1 MIYYIINNVRNLAN
15 NSNMNYVTAKE
26 AKNILKINATTLK
39 TWKDKG
45 ILSYK
50 KLSDKKIL
58 YDIDSILNNSDINDN
73 RLNVIYARVSNTK
86 QHNDLLNQIELVKS
100 YCITNGIKIS
110 KVYQDIASGM
120 NENRKDFN
128 ILINDVIS
136 GKIKNIY
143 ISFKDRLTRFG
154 FDYFK
159 NLFQKYNVNIVILDE
174 LEESNKIFQDELTE
188 DLISIIHHFS
198 IKLDSNR
205 RKKLKEIEK
214 ILEN

>member
-1 MIYYIINNVRNLAN
+1 
-15 NSNMNYVTAKE
+15 MNYVTAKE

-39 TWKDKG
+39 SWKDKG

-58 YDIDSILNNSDINDN
+58 YDIDSVLNNSDINDN
-73 RLNVIYARVSNTK
+73 RLNVIYARVYNTK

-159 NLFQKYNVNIVILDE
+159 NLFQKYNVNIIILDE
-174 LEESNKIFQDELTE
+174 LEESNKTFQDELTE

-198 IKLDSNR
+198 MKLYSNR

>member
-1 MIYYIINNVRNLAN
+1 
-15 NSNMNYVTAKE
+15 MNYVTAKE

-39 TWKDKG
+39 SWKDKG

-58 YDIDSILNNSDINDN
+58 YDIDSVLNNSDMVDN

-174 LEESNKIFQDELTE
+174 LEESNKTFQDELTE
-188 DLISIIHHFS
+188 DLISIIHNFS
-198 IKLDSNR
+198 MKLYSNR
-205 RKKLKEIEK
+205 REKLKEIEK

>member
-1 MIYYIINNVRNLAN
+1 
-15 NSNMNYVTAKE
+15 MNYVTAKE

-39 TWKDKG
+39 SWKDKG

-58 YDIDSILNNSDINDN
+58 YDIDSVLNNSDINDN

-159 NLFQKYNVNIVILDE
+159 NLFQKYNVNIIILDE
-174 LEESNKIFQDELTE
+174 LEESNKTFQDELTE

-198 IKLDSNR
+198 MKLYSNR

-214 ILEN
+214 ILES

>member
-1 MIYYIINNVRNLAN
+1 
-15 NSNMNYVTAKE
+15 MNYVTAKE

-39 TWKDKG
+39 SWKDKG

-58 YDIDSILNNSDINDN
+58 YDIDSVLNNSDIVDN

-110 KVYQDIASGM
+110 KIYQDIASGM

-159 NLFQKYNVNIVILDE
+159 NLFQKYNVNIIILDE
-174 LEESNKIFQDELTE
+174 LEESNKTFQDELTE

-214 ILEN
+214 ILEK

>member
-1 MIYYIINNVRNLAN
+1 
-15 NSNMNYVTAKE
+15 MNYVTAKE

-39 TWKDKG
+39 SWKDKG

-58 YDIDSILNNSDINDN
+58 YDIDSVLKDSDMVDN

-159 NLFQKYNVNIVILDE
+159 NLFQKYNVNIIILDE
-174 LEESNKIFQDELTE
+174 LEESNKTFQDELTE

-198 IKLDSNR
+198 MKLYSNR

>member
-1 MIYYIINNVRNLAN
+1 
-15 NSNMNYVTAKE
+15 MNYVTAKK

-39 TWKDKG
+39 SWKDKG

-58 YDIDSILNNSDINDN
+58 YDIDSVLKDSDMVDN

-159 NLFQKYNVNIVILDE
+159 NLFQKYNVNIIILDE
-174 LEESNKIFQDELTE
+174 LEESNKTFQDELTE

-198 IKLDSNR
+198 MKLYSNR

>member
-1 MIYYIINNVRNLAN
+1 
-15 NSNMNYVTAKE
+15 MNYVTAKE

-39 TWKDKG
+39 SWKDKG

-58 YDIDSILNNSDINDN
+58 YDIDSVLKDSDMADN

-174 LEESNKIFQDELTE
+174 LEESNKTFQDELTE

-198 IKLDSNR
+198 MKLYSNR
-205 RKKLKEIEK
+205 GKKLKEIEK

>member
-1 MIYYIINNVRNLAN
+1 
-15 NSNMNYVTAKE
+15 MNYVTAKE

-39 TWKDKG
+39 SWKDKG

-58 YDIDSILNNSDINDN
+58 YDIDSVLKDSYINDN

-159 NLFQKYNVNIVILDE
+159 NLFQKYNVNIIILDE
-174 LEESNKIFQDELTE
+174 LEESNKTFQDELTE

-198 IKLDSNR
+198 MKLYSNR

>member
-1 MIYYIINNVRNLAN
+1 
-15 NSNMNYVTAKE
+15 MNYVTAKE

-39 TWKDKG
+39 SWKDKG

-58 YDIDSILNNSDINDN
+58 YDIDSVLKDSYINDN

-174 LEESNKIFQDELTE
+174 LEESNKTFQDELTE

-198 IKLDSNR
+198 MKLYSNR

-214 ILEN
+214 ILES

>member
-1 MIYYIINNVRNLAN
+1 
-15 NSNMNYVTAKE
+15 MNYVTAKE

-39 TWKDKG
+39 SWKDKG

-58 YDIDSILNNSDINDN
+58 YDIDSVLNNSDMVDN

-159 NLFQKYNVNIVILDE
+159 NLFQKYNVNIIILDE
-174 LEESNKIFQDELTE
+174 LEESNKTYQDELTE

-198 IKLDSNR
+198 MKLYSNR

>member
-1 MIYYIINNVRNLAN
+1 
-15 NSNMNYVTAKE
+15 MNYVTAKE

-39 TWKDKG
+39 SWKDKG

-58 YDIDSILNNSDINDN
+58 YDIDSVLNNSDINDN

-174 LEESNKIFQDELTE
+174 LEESNKTFQDELTE

-214 ILEN
+214 ILEK

>member
-1 MIYYIINNVRNLAN
+1 
-15 NSNMNYVTAKE
+15 MNYVTAKE

-39 TWKDKG
+39 SWKDKG

-58 YDIDSILNNSDINDN
+58 YDIDSVLNNSDINDN

-86 QHNDLLNQIELVKS
+86 QYNELLNQIELVKS
-100 YCITNGIKIS
+100 YCITNGIKID
-110 KVYQDIASGM
+110 KIYQDIASGI

-128 ILINDVIS
+128 ILINDVIL

-143 ISFKDRLTRFG
+143 ILFNDRLTRFG
-154 FDYFK
+154 FYYFK
-159 NLFQKYNVNIVILDE
+159 NLFQKYNVNIIIIDE
-174 LEESNKIFQDELTE
+174 LEESNKTFQDELTE

-214 ILEN
+214 ILES

>member
-1 MIYYIINNVRNLAN
+1 
-15 NSNMNYVTAKE
+15 MNYVTAKE

-39 TWKDKG
+39 SWKDKG

-58 YDIDSILNNSDINDN
+58 YDIDSVLNNSDMVDN

-159 NLFQKYNVNIVILDE
+159 NLFQKYNVNIIILDE
-174 LEESNKIFQDELTE
+174 LEESNKMFQDELTE

-198 IKLDSNR
+198 MKLYSNR

>member
-174 LEESNKIFQDELTE
+174 LEESNKTFQDELTE

>member
-1 MIYYIINNVRNLAN
+1 
-15 NSNMNYVTAKE
+15 MNYVTAKE

-39 TWKDKG
+39 SWKDKG

-58 YDIDSILNNSDINDN
+58 YDIDSVLNNSDIVDN

-159 NLFQKYNVNIVILDE
+159 NLFQKYNVNIIILDE
-174 LEESNKIFQDELTE
+174 LEESNKTFQDELTE

-214 ILEN
+214 ILEK

>member
-1 MIYYIINNVRNLAN
+1 
-15 NSNMNYVTAKE
+15 MNYVTAKE

-58 YDIDSILNNSDINDN
+58 YDIDSVLNNSDMIDN

-100 YCITNGIKIS
+100 YCIINGIKIS

-159 NLFQKYNVNIVILDE
+159 NLFQKYNVNIIILDE
-174 LEESNKIFQDELTE
+174 LEESNKTFQDELTE
-188 DLISIIHHFS
+188 DLISIIHNFS
-198 IKLDSNR
+198 MKLYSDR

>member
-1 MIYYIINNVRNLAN
+1 
-15 NSNMNYVTAKE
+15 MNYVTAKE

-39 TWKDKG
+39 SWKDKG

-58 YDIDSILNNSDINDN
+58 YDIDSVLNNSDINDN

-174 LEESNKIFQDELTE
+174 LEESNKTFQDELTE

-198 IKLDSNR
+198 MKLYSNR

-214 ILEN
+214 ILKS

>member
-1 MIYYIINNVRNLAN
+1 MLDNRYIKLTNIN
-15 NSNMNYVTAKE
+15 NMNYVTAKE

-39 TWKDKG
+39 SWKDKG

-58 YDIDSILNNSDINDN
+58 YDIDSILNDSDIVDN

-159 NLFQKYNVNIVILDE
+159 NLFQKYNVNIIILDE
-174 LEESNKIFQDELTE
+174 LEESNKTFQDELTE

-214 ILEN
+214 ILEK

>member
-1 MIYYIINNVRNLAN
+1 
-15 NSNMNYVTAKE
+15 MNYVTAKE

-39 TWKDKG
+39 SWKDKG

-58 YDIDSILNNSDINDN
+58 YDIDSVLNNSDINDN

-86 QHNDLLNQIELVKS
+86 QYNDLLNQIELVKS

-174 LEESNKIFQDELTE
+174 LEESNKTFQDELTE
-188 DLISIIHHFS
+188 DLISIIHNFS
-198 IKLDSNR
+198 MKLYSNR

>member
-1 MIYYIINNVRNLAN
+1 
-15 NSNMNYVTAKE
+15 MNYVTAKE

-39 TWKDKG
+39 SWKDKG

-58 YDIDSILNNSDINDN
+58 YDIDSVLKDSDINDN

-174 LEESNKIFQDELTE
+174 LEESNKTFQDELTE

-198 IKLDSNR
+198 MKLYSNR

-214 ILEN
+214 ILES

>member
-1 MIYYIINNVRNLAN
+1 
-15 NSNMNYVTAKE
+15 MNYVTAKE

-39 TWKDKG
+39 SWKDKG

-58 YDIDSILNNSDINDN
+58 YDIDSVLNNSDINDN
-73 RLNVIYARVSNTK
+73 RLNVIYARVSNIK

-159 NLFQKYNVNIVILDE
+159 NLFQKYNVNIIILDE
-174 LEESNKIFQDELTE
+174 LEESNKTFQDELTE
-188 DLISIIHHFS
+188 DLISIIHNFS
-198 IKLDSNR
+198 MKLYSNR

-214 ILEN
+214 ILES

>member
-1 MIYYIINNVRNLAN
+1 
-15 NSNMNYVTAKE
+15 MNYVTAKE

-39 TWKDKG
+39 SWKDKG

-58 YDIDSILNNSDINDN
+58 YDIDSVLNNSDINDN

-174 LEESNKIFQDELTE
+174 LEESNKTFQDELTE

-198 IKLDSNR
+198 MKLYSNR

-214 ILEN
+214 ILQS

>member
-1 MIYYIINNVRNLAN
+1 
-15 NSNMNYVTAKE
+15 MNYVTAKE

-39 TWKDKG
+39 SWKDKG

-58 YDIDSILNNSDINDN
+58 YDIDSVLNNSDINDN

-159 NLFQKYNVNIVILDE
+159 NLFQKYNVNIIILDE
-174 LEESNKIFQDELTE
+174 LEESNKTFQDELTE
-188 DLISIIHHFS
+188 DLISIIHNFS
-198 IKLDSNR
+198 MKLYSNR

-214 ILEN
+214 ILES

>member
-1 MIYYIINNVRNLAN
+1 
-15 NSNMNYVTAKE
+15 MNYVTAKE

-39 TWKDKG
+39 SWKDKG

-50 KLSDKKIL
+50 KLSDEKIL
-58 YDIDSILNNSDINDN
+58 YDIDSVLNNSDMVDN

-159 NLFQKYNVNIVILDE
+159 NLFQKYNVNIIILDE
-174 LEESNKIFQDELTE
+174 LEESNKTFQDELTE

-198 IKLDSNR
+198 MKLYSNR

>member
-1 MIYYIINNVRNLAN
+1 
-15 NSNMNYVTAKE
+15 MNYVTAKE

-39 TWKDKG
+39 SWKDKG

-58 YDIDSILNNSDINDN
+58 YDIDSVLKDSDMADN

-174 LEESNKIFQDELTE
+174 LEESNKTFQDELTE

-198 IKLDSNR
+198 MKLYSNR

-214 ILEN
+214 ILES

>member
-1 MIYYIINNVRNLAN
+1 
-15 NSNMNYVTAKE
+15 MNYVTAKE

-39 TWKDKG
+39 SWKDKG

-58 YDIDSILNNSDINDN
+58 YDIDSVLNNSDINDN

-159 NLFQKYNVNIVILDE
+159 NLFQKYNVNIIILDE
-174 LEESNKIFQDELTE
+174 LEESNKTFQDELTE

-198 IKLDSNR
+198 MKLYSNR
-205 RKKLKEIEK
+205 REKFKNIKK
-214 ILEN
+214 ILES

>member
-1 MIYYIINNVRNLAN
+1 MNIN
-15 NSNMNYVTAKE
+15 NMNYVTAKE

-39 TWKDKG
+39 SWKDKG

-58 YDIDSILNNSDINDN
+58 YDIDSVLKDSDINDN

-159 NLFQKYNVNIVILDE
+159 NLFQKYNVNIIILDE
-174 LEESNKIFQDELTE
+174 LEESNKTFQDELTE
-188 DLISIIHHFS
+188 DLISIIHNFS
-198 IKLDSNR
+198 MKLYSNR

>member
-1 MIYYIINNVRNLAN
+1 
-15 NSNMNYVTAKE
+15 MNYVTAKE

-39 TWKDKG
+39 SWKDKG

-58 YDIDSILNNSDINDN
+58 YDIDSVLKDSDIVDN

-159 NLFQKYNVNIVILDE
+159 NLFQKYNVNIIILDE
-174 LEESNKIFQDELTE
+174 LEESNKTFQDELTE
-188 DLISIIHHFS
+188 DLISIIHNFS
-198 IKLDSNR
+198 MKLYSNR